1 MPRGENEAFK
11 KSQGRFARVSKDEL
25 RKTASKGGKASSLTM
40 HDFKRMANEIDS
52 EIIKNGDIELSRGE
66 FLLRNIQK
74 EAAFGNVKAAKL
86 WMEIK
91 QFGDPKNIDITSGGE
106 RLPDIRLVLPEGMKR
121 LPRSEDEING

>member
-52 EIIKNGDIELSRGE
+52 EIIKNGDIEQIKHFVEDILFMYKNKNELIGE
-66 FLLRNIQK
+66 TKKSDLI
-74 EAAFGNVKAAKL
+74 VKDCIEYFNKT
-86 WMEIK
+86 W
-91 QFGDPKNIDITSGGE
+91 
-106 RLPDIRLVLPEGMKR
+106 
-121 LPRSEDEING
+121 

>member
-40 HDFKRMANEIDS
+40 HDFKRLANELNAQPNPKDES
-52 EIIKNGDIELSRGE
+52 KTKGE
-66 FLLRNIQK
+66 TLLEQLQW
-74 EAAFGNVKAAKL
+74 EAANGNVKAAKL
-86 WMEIK
+86 WLEIM
-91 QFGDPKNIDITSGGE
+91 QFGEPKNIDITSGGE
-106 RLPDIRLVLPEGMKR
+106 RLPDIRLVLPEGMER

>member
-25 RKTASKGGKASSLTM
+25 RETARKGGKASSLTM
-40 HDFKRMANEIDS
+40 HDFKRMANEKDA
-52 EIIKNGDIELSRGE
+52 EANPKNPNETKGST
-66 FLLRNIQK
+66 LLDRIQL
-74 EAAFGNVKAAKL
+74 EAASGNMKAAKL

-91 QFGDPKNIDITSGGE
+91 QFGEPRNIDITSGGE
-106 RLPDIRLVLPEGMKR
+106 RLPDIRLVLPEGMER